1 VKETIFF
8 GFGFVVR
15 SGRRR
20 GQRKVEVKVKKGI
33 ARLRQEKGKLSS
45 GGPREVEVIPSP
57 LSKIEVE

>member
-33 ARLRQEKGKLSS
+33 ARLRQEKGKLSNEDQ
-45 GGPREVEVIPSP
+45 GEWR
-57 LSKIEVE
+57 